1 MSPGMSDADR
11 SRLWHPFADMT
22 TVRGN
27 ELVIEKAEGVWLW
40 DEEGSRYLDAT
51 SGLWYANIG
60 HGRER
65 MAAAIADQ
73 VRRLDVYSTFND
85 FTNGPAEALAE
96 RLGRLSPIPDSR
108 VFLATGGGDGIES
121 AAKLARLHF
130 ALRGEGERR
139 HIIGRL
145 GGFHGAFGYGTSI
158 GGIEANHRH
167 FGTLVEDCSQ
177 VEASSV
183 EALEREID
191 AIGSDR
197 VAAFFFEPVIGAGG
211 VHFPADGY
219 LEAAVDLCRSRGIL
233 TVADEVICAFGRL
246 GEWFGVERFGVTPD
260 MMVFAKGV
268 SSGYLP
274 VGGVIIAGK
283 IAEPLW
289 SGEPGHPFRHGATY
303 AGHPTCCAAA
313 LTNLDILEEED
324 LLARSRSLEAPLH
337 QLLTSLGEH
346 QAVSDVRIG
355 PGFLGALEID
365 PALREHRPAAILEI
379 HRAARENGVMV
390 RPLLDAVAI
399 SPPFIIEQDELD
411 LIATGIEAAL
421 DTVCGNVAGSRSA

>member
-1 MSPGMSDADR
+1 MADADR

-40 DEEGSRYLDAT
+40 DDEGSRYLDAT

-65 MAAAIADQ
+65 MATAIADQ

-108 VFLATGGGDGIES
+108 VFLGTGGGDGIES

-130 ALRGEGERR
+130 ALRGEPERR
-139 HIIGRL
+139 HIIGRI
-145 GGFHGAFGYGTSI
+145 GGFHGAFAYGTSI

-177 VEASSV
+177 VEPNSV
-183 EALEREID
+183 EALEREIES
-191 AIGSDR
+191 IGSDR

-211 VHFPADGY
+211 VHFPAEGY

-246 GEWFGVERFGVTPD
+246 GEWFGVQRFGVTPD

-274 VGGVIIAGK
+274 VGGVVVAGE

-303 AGHPTCCAAA
+303 AGHPTCCTAA
-313 LTNLDILEEED
+313 LTNLDILEEEG
-324 LLARSRSLEAPLH
+324 LLARSRSLEEPLH

-365 PALREHRPAAILEI
+365 PALRERRPAAILEI
-379 HRAARENGVMV
+379 HRAAREDGVMV
-390 RPLLDAVAI
+390 RPLLDAIAI
-399 SPPFIIEQDELD
+399 SPPLIIGQSELD

-421 DTVCGNVAGSRSA
+421 DTVYGSDEGSGRG